1 MSYVVEPGTFCILD
15 MKGRS
20 SDEICQL
27 SGFKHGDVVIA
38 LSECLAQPLFVED
51 TDTGPQR
58 IYKTGVVKISNAHWG
73 HWGCC
78 PYWLLREEA
87 IAEIPRKLERRREL
101 KRSIWDFC
109 RKTFET
115 LVRKGIF
122 YEEENDR
129 GIIKRAIRNV
139 FTESNGEEYPSVY
152 DEYGR

>member
-20 SDEICQL
+20 SDERSQL
-27 SGFKHGDVVIA
+27 AGFKHGDVVIA

-51 TDTGPQR
+51 TDTGLQR
-58 IYKTGVVKISNAHWG
+58 IHKTGVVKISNAHWG
-73 HWGCC
+73 CC
-78 PYWLLREEA
+78 PYWLLKEEA
-87 IAEIPRKLERRREL
+87 IAEIPREPERRAGL
-101 KRSIWDFC
+101 KKSIWEFC

-129 GIIKRAIRNV
+129 GIIKRAIRDV
-139 FTESNGEEYPSVY
+139 LTESNEEEYPPVY
-152 DEYGR
+152 VSPSI

>member
-20 SDEICQL
+20 LDECEQL
-27 SGFKHGDVVIA
+27 AGFEHGDVVIA
-38 LSECLAQPLFVED
+38 LSECSAQPLFVEN
-51 TDTGPQR
+51 TDTGLQR

-73 HWGCC
+73 CC
-78 PYWLLREEA
+78 PYWLLKEEA
-87 IAEIPRKLERRREL
+87 IAEIPIELERRAWF
-101 KRSIWDFC
+101 KKYIWEFC
-109 RKTFET
+109 IKTFET

-129 GIIKRAIRNV
+129 GTIKRAIRNV

>member
-20 SDEICQL
+20 SDECSQL

-51 TDTGPQR
+51 TDTGLQR
-58 IYKTGVVKISNAHWG
+58 IYKTGVVKISNA

-87 IAEIPRKLERRREL
+87 IAEIPRELERRREL
-101 KRSIWDFC
+101 KRSIWELSLN
-109 RKTFET
+109 KTTFET

-122 YEEENDR
+122 YEEENDYR
-129 GIIKRAIRNV
+129 IIKRAIRDV
-139 FTESNGEEYPSVY
+139 FTESNEEEYPPVY
-152 DEYGR
+152 DTAVW